1 MISYKYP
8 KIRNSMCF
16 YIIKNFKDCFRGSK
30 NMKEEIFMNK
40 KSFRVVLLTYFA
52 VAFFVIMAFGSEYLS
67 ECNKLGIPFSLSGA
81 VSYLLTG
88 FICLIA
94 MTVLVVVF
102 LLVLELSDRKSIKS
116 ALRLTANFASNKARM
131 KVVNSV
137 YPSLLYFLYDVL
149 QSNNEFLKLPLGKDC
164 SSLLKE
170 GYNPLCIDNC
180 IFYTFQIIMPKKSYD
195 FDDDTLKQIIQS
207 YIEAQLL
214 NYGMVNLPSYYNS
227 KSYGMIPSVYI
238 EKVVYNE
245 EQHLLKFAVMYI
257 SCEDDV
263 RHYIKSKKRDE
274 QLNITTDKVYD
285 DEV

>member
-1 MISYKYP
+1 
-8 KIRNSMCF
+8 
-16 YIIKNFKDCFRGSK
+16 
-30 NMKEEIFMNK
+30 MNK
-40 KSFRVVLLTYFA
+40 KSFKRMVYIFLA
-52 VAFFVIMAFGSEYLS
+52 VALIAFLILAGAYIEDCHKYGTS
-67 ECNKLGIPFSLSGA
+67 FSLFGLI
-81 VSYLLTG
+81 SYLGVGLMC
-88 FICLIA
+88 FLFVA
-94 MTVLVVVF
+94 LLLAF
-102 LLVLELSDRKSIKS
+102 LLAILQLTDNKSIKS
-116 ALRLTANFASNKARM
+116 ALRLIAKQITIKSKM

-170 GYNPLCIDNC
+170 GYNPLCVDNC

-195 FDDDTLKQIIQS
+195 FDEDTLKQIIQS

>member
-1 MISYKYP
+1 
-8 KIRNSMCF
+8 
-16 YIIKNFKDCFRGSK
+16 
-30 NMKEEIFMNK
+30 MNK
-40 KSFRVVLLTYFA
+40 KSFKRMVYIFLA
-52 VAFFVIMAFGSEYLS
+52 VALIAFLILAGAYIEDCHKYGTS
-67 ECNKLGIPFSLSGA
+67 FSLFGLI
-81 VSYLLTG
+81 SYLGVGLMC
-88 FICLIA
+88 FLFVA
-94 MTVLVVVF
+94 LLLAF
-102 LLVLELSDRKSIKS
+102 LLAILQLTDNKSIKS
-116 ALRLTANFASNKARM
+116 ALRLIAKQITIKSKM

-137 YPSLLYFLYDVL
+137 YPNLLYFLYDVL

-170 GYNPLCIDNC
+170 GYNPLCVDNC

-214 NYGMVNLPSYYNS
+214 NYGMVNLPSFYNS

-245 EQHLLKFAVMYI
+245 EQHMLRFSVLYI

>member
-1 MISYKYP
+1 
-8 KIRNSMCF
+8 
-16 YIIKNFKDCFRGSK
+16 
-30 NMKEEIFMNK
+30 MNK
-40 KSFRVVLLTYFA
+40 KSFKRIVYIFLA
-52 VAFFVIMAFGSEYLS
+52 VALIAFLILAGAYIEDCHKYGTS
-67 ECNKLGIPFSLSGA
+67 FSLFGLI
-81 VSYLLTG
+81 SYLGVGLMC
-88 FICLIA
+88 FLFVA
-94 MTVLVVVF
+94 LLLAF
-102 LLVLELSDRKSIKS
+102 LLAILQLTDNKSIKS
-116 ALRLTANFASNKARM
+116 ALRLIAKQITIKSKM

-170 GYNPLCIDNC
+170 GYNPLCVDNC

-263 RHYIKSKKRDE
+263 RHYIESKKRDE

>member
-1 MISYKYP
+1 
-8 KIRNSMCF
+8 
-16 YIIKNFKDCFRGSK
+16 
-30 NMKEEIFMNK
+30 MNK

-170 GYNPLCIDNC
+170 GYNPLCVDNC
-180 IFYTFQIIMPKKSYD
+180 IFYTFQ
-195 FDDDTLKQIIQS
+195 DTLKQIIQS

-263 RHYIKSKKRDE
+263 RHYIKSKRDE

>member
-1 MISYKYP
+1 MKKFLKLTLYVFLSVAFITFLILAGAYIEDSHKYGTSFSLFGLISYLGVGL
-8 KIRNSMCF
+8 MCF
-16 YIIKNFKDCFRGSK
+16 LF
-30 NMKEEIFMNK
+30 
-40 KSFRVVLLTYFA
+40 VALLLA
-52 VAFFVIMAFGSEYLS
+52 
-67 ECNKLGIPFSLSGA
+67 
-81 VSYLLTG
+81 
-88 FICLIA
+88 
-94 MTVLVVVF
+94 F
-102 LLVLELSDRKSIKS
+102 LLAILQLTDNKSIKS
-116 ALRLTANFASNKARM
+116 ALRLIAKQITIKSKM

-170 GYNPLCIDNC
+170 GYNPLCVDNC

>member
-1 MISYKYP
+1 
-8 KIRNSMCF
+8 
-16 YIIKNFKDCFRGSK
+16 
-30 NMKEEIFMNK
+30 MNK
-40 KSFRVVLLTYFA
+40 KSFKRIVYIFLA
-52 VAFFVIMAFGSEYLS
+52 VALIAFLILAGAYIEDCHKYGTS
-67 ECNKLGIPFSLSGA
+67 FSLFGLI
-81 VSYLLTG
+81 SYLGVGLMC
-88 FICLIA
+88 FLFVA
-94 MTVLVVVF
+94 LLLAF
-102 LLVLELSDRKSIKS
+102 LLAILQLTDNKSIKS
-116 ALRLTANFASNKARM
+116 ALRLIAKQITIKSKM

-170 GYNPLCIDNC
+170 GYNPLCVDNC

-257 SCEDDV
+257 SCEDDI

>member
-1 MISYKYP
+1 
-8 KIRNSMCF
+8 
-16 YIIKNFKDCFRGSK
+16 
-30 NMKEEIFMNK
+30 MNK
-40 KSFRVVLLTYFA
+40 KSFKRIVYIFLA
-52 VAFFVIMAFGSEYLS
+52 VALIAFLILAGAYIEDCHKYGTS
-67 ECNKLGIPFSLSGA
+67 FSLFGLI
-81 VSYLLTG
+81 SYLGVGLMC
-88 FICLIA
+88 FLFVA
-94 MTVLVVVF
+94 LLLAF
-102 LLVLELSDRKSIKS
+102 LLAILQLTDNKSIKS
-116 ALRLTANFASNKARM
+116 ALRLIAKQITIKSKM

-170 GYNPLCIDNC
+170 GYNPLCVDNC

>member
-1 MISYKYP
+1 
-8 KIRNSMCF
+8 
-16 YIIKNFKDCFRGSK
+16 
-30 NMKEEIFMNK
+30 MNK
-40 KSFRVVLLTYFA
+40 KSFKRIVYIFLA
-52 VAFFVIMAFGSEYLS
+52 VA
-67 ECNKLGIPFSLSGA
+67 
-81 VSYLLTG
+81 
-88 FICLIA
+88 LIA
-94 MTVLVVVF
+94 FLILAGAYIEDCHKYGTSFSFFGLMCFLFVALLLAF
-102 LLVLELSDRKSIKS
+102 LLAILQLTDNKSIKS
-116 ALRLTANFASNKARM
+116 ALRLIAKQITIKSKM

-170 GYNPLCIDNC
+170 GYNPLCVDNC

-195 FDDDTLKQIIQS
+195 FDEDTLKQIIQS

>member
-1 MISYKYP
+1 
-8 KIRNSMCF
+8 
-16 YIIKNFKDCFRGSK
+16 
-30 NMKEEIFMNK
+30 MNK
-40 KSFRVVLLTYFA
+40 KSFKRIVYIFLA
-52 VAFFVIMAFGSEYLS
+52 VALIAFLILAGAYIEDCHKYGTS
-67 ECNKLGIPFSLSGA
+67 FSLFGLI
-81 VSYLLTG
+81 SYLGVGLMC
-88 FICLIA
+88 FLFVA
-94 MTVLVVVF
+94 LLLAF
-102 LLVLELSDRKSIKS
+102 LLAILQLTDNKSIKS
-116 ALRLTANFASNKARM
+116 ALRLIAKQITIKSKM

-170 GYNPLCIDNC
+170 GYNPLCVDNC

-195 FDDDTLKQIIQS
+195 FDEDTLKQIIQS

>member
-1 MISYKYP
+1 
-8 KIRNSMCF
+8 
-16 YIIKNFKDCFRGSK
+16 
-30 NMKEEIFMNK
+30 MNK
-40 KSFRVVLLTYFA
+40 KSFKRIVYIFLA
-52 VAFFVIMAFGSEYLS
+52 VALIAFLILAGAYIEDCHKYGTS
-67 ECNKLGIPFSLSGA
+67 FSLFGLI
-81 VSYLLTG
+81 SYLGVGLMC
-88 FICLIA
+88 FLFVA
-94 MTVLVVVF
+94 LLLAF
-102 LLVLELSDRKSIKS
+102 LLAILQLTDNKSIKS
-116 ALRLTANFASNKARM
+116 ALRLIAKQITIKSKM

-170 GYNPLCIDNC
+170 GYNPLCVDNC

-214 NYGMVNLPSYYNS
+214 NYGMVNLPSFYNS

-245 EQHLLKFAVMYI
+245 EQHMLRFSVLYI

>member
-1 MISYKYP
+1 
-8 KIRNSMCF
+8 
-16 YIIKNFKDCFRGSK
+16 
-30 NMKEEIFMNK
+30 MNK
-40 KSFRVVLLTYFA
+40 KSFKRIVYIFLA
-52 VAFFVIMAFGSEYLS
+52 VALIAFLILAGAYIEDCHKYGTS
-67 ECNKLGIPFSLSGA
+67 FSLFGLI
-81 VSYLLTG
+81 SYLGVGLMC
-88 FICLIA
+88 FLFVA
-94 MTVLVVVF
+94 LLLAF
-102 LLVLELSDRKSIKS
+102 LLAILQLTDNKSIKS
-116 ALRLTANFASNKARM
+116 ALRLIAKQITIKSKM

-170 GYNPLCIDNC
+170 GYNPLCVDNC

-195 FDDDTLKQIIQS
+195 FDDDTLKQIVQS

>member
-1 MISYKYP
+1 
-8 KIRNSMCF
+8 
-16 YIIKNFKDCFRGSK
+16 
-30 NMKEEIFMNK
+30 MNK

-137 YPSLLYFLYDVL
+137 YPRLLYFLYDVL

-170 GYNPLCIDNC
+170 GYNPLCVDNC

-195 FDDDTLKQIIQS
+195 FDEDTLKQIIQS

>member
-1 MISYKYP
+1 
-8 KIRNSMCF
+8 
-16 YIIKNFKDCFRGSK
+16 
-30 NMKEEIFMNK
+30 MNK

-52 VAFFVIMAFGSEYLS
+52 VAFFVIMAFGTEYLS

-137 YPSLLYFLYDVL
+137 YPNLLYFLYDVL

-170 GYNPLCIDNC
+170 GYNPLCVDNC
-180 IFYTFQIIMPKKSYD
+180 IFTPFRLLCQKNHM
-195 FDDDTLKQIIQS
+195 TLMTI
-207 YIEAQLL
+207 
-214 NYGMVNLPSYYNS
+214 
-227 KSYGMIPSVYI
+227 
-238 EKVVYNE
+238 
-245 EQHLLKFAVMYI
+245 H
-257 SCEDDV
+257 
-263 RHYIKSKKRDE
+263 
-274 QLNITTDKVYD
+274 
-285 DEV
+285 